1 MEIRLDGRVAL
12 VTGAGSGIGQGIA
25 STLAEAGA
33 DIVVNYHSEHGRE
46 GADKTGRAVEVAG
59 RRAHLVVADIGQP
72 DDVNRMFDTATDTFG
87 KVDILVNNAA
97 YMKRAPALTMSF
109 DHWEQAIRT
118 NLTGAFLCSQRAAND
133 MLKRNEPGVIVNIS
147 SVHEEAP
154 NVVSVAYTA
163 SKGGLRNLTRSL
175 ALELAPHGIRVLDV
189 APGMINTKMSAEAG
203 ASPAEFQQK
212 EQLVPLRRAGQPK
225 DVAEAIVY
233 LVSDH
238 AGYLTGSTVFVDGGW
253 MLTWPDV

>member
-1 MEIRLDGRVAL
+1 MDIRLDGRVAL

-25 STLAEAGA
+25 GALAEAGA
-33 DIVVNYHSEHGRE
+33 DVVVNYHSEHGRS
-46 GADKTGRAVEVAG
+46 GAEQTGRAVEAAR
-59 RRAHLVVADIGQP
+59 RRALLVVADIGLP
-72 DDVNRMFDTATDTFG
+72 DDVARLFDSARATFG

-97 YMKRAPALTMSF
+97 YMKRESALSMSVA
-109 DHWEQAIRT
+109 HWEQAIRT
-118 NLTGAFLCSQRAAND
+118 NLTGPFLCSQRAAND
-133 MLKRNEPGVIVNIS
+133 MLARGADGCIINIS

-154 NVVSVAYTA
+154 NVVSVAYTV

-203 ASPAEFQQK
+203 EPPAEYRQK

-225 DVAEAIVY
+225 DVAETIVY
-233 LVSDH
+233 LASDQ
-238 AGYLTGSTVFVDGGW
+238 AAYLTGSTVFVDGGW
-253 MLTWPDV
+253 MLAWPDV